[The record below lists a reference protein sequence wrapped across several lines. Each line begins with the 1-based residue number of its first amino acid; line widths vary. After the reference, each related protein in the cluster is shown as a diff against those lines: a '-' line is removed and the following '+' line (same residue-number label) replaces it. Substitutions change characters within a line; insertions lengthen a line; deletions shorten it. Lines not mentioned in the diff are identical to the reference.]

1 MFYTIIDN
9 ELKEYSDVK
18 ENLNHPEIAKNLEGV
33 SSKQFVENKDKY
45 EVKKGR
51 IVDISET
58 YDYKKKTTAREDLF
72 AQAKLQSL
80 IEELDKKRVRAIC
93 EPEIKDEKTG
103 QTWLKFY
110 TLQIQNYREQLE
122 KLKMNGENYA
132 PN

>member
-9 ELKEYSDVK
+9 ELKEYSDIK

-51 IVDISET
+51 IIDISKT
-58 YDYKKKTTAREDLF
+58 DDYQKKATARENLS
-72 AQAKLQSL
+72 AQAKLQSQ

-103 QTWLKFY
+103 QTWLEFY
-110 TLQIQNYREQLE
+110 TLQIQDYREQLE
-122 KLKMNGENYA
+122 KFKQNGENYA
-132 PN
+132 TN